1 MQREIQ
7 KLYETYDLII
17 CPVCPTAA
25 FKLGQKYDDPMAMY
39 LSDMFTIF
47 VNLARICSISV
58 PAGFKSPDEDGV
70 KMPIGVQFAGPM
82 FGEAKILSVAQ
93 AWENDH
99 PGIAVGME
107 EK

>member
-1 MQREIQ
+1 
-7 KLYETYDLII
+7 
-17 CPVCPTAA
+17 
-25 FKLGQKYDDPMAMY
+25 
-39 LSDMFTIF
+39 MFTIF

-99 PGIAVGME
+99 PGIATGMAGAAWDSASASSCGAAGGSGKACCGAGAE
-107 EK
+107 N